1 MIDRNSL
8 PLKSIQYGDTIW
20 QVDFNGS
27 DVMLRKIEVGH
38 LHIIAGS
45 YWISSEQ
52 EGSLNGIMLKADSHL
67 LFHSQSEA
75 LVFLRSMYTS
85 LDVLLKNHMEVSE

>member
-1 MIDRNSL
+1 MIDLNAL
-8 PLKSIQYGDTIW
+8 ANGDTIW

-45 YWISSEQ
+45 YWISSDR
-52 EGSLNGIMLKADSHL
+52 EGS
-67 LFHSQSEA
+67 
-75 LVFLRSMYTS
+75 
-85 LDVLLKNHMEVSE
+85 

>member
-8 PLKSIQYGDTIW
+8 EYGDIIW
-20 QVDFNGS
+20 QIDINGS

-38 LHIIAGS
+38 LQIIAGS

-52 EGSLNGIMLKADSHL
+52 EGSLDGIMLKADSHL
-67 LFHSQSEA
+67 LFDTKVNAIDYMSALWYSLKEA
-75 LVFLRSMYTS
+75 IT
-85 LDVLLKNHMEVSE
+85 NETE